1 MVCGRCGLDTV
12 FLCLCLSMAI
22 YGDLQREGAQ
32 VYYFTDIDVNSVMM
46 EKGISAT
53 AARVLSIVN
62 RFVHASRMKGI
73 RDGRGIPYSYASR
86 EAIAQRVGKSVRTV
100 ARAMAELKAAGLIE
114 VKRTRRNAHVFICY
128 YGVCG
133 TSGSAENGT
142 SNNSNTK
149 NINNNQVHNPIYLRN
164 TETVNGQMSMDGL
177 LNSATAE
184 GKGTQAAKTAGD
196 AGQQRQQEGQREQQP
211 KENSSRGTAS
221 SGQQRPAAEEQRQD
235 APRDAATIHGSAS
248 AEAVNRDRTKGRPT
262 PKRQQPTK
270 AEKEAARQRY
280 KRHLMERLCKWC
292 PWDADSWE
300 EYDRLEGLADMIAD
314 AVSADSRVIKV
325 NGCSLTAAQYWNV
338 VQNIENSFNLM
349 DMFDRIN
356 TAEVCSGVRNTRAYT
371 LAAVYNAVQW
381 DGLMRG
387 ANVKTEA
394 LYRAMPAS
402 AYGA

>member
-1 MVCGRCGLDTV
+1 M
-12 FLCLCLSMAI
+12 
-22 YGDLQREGAQ
+22 
-32 VYYFTDIDVNSVMM
+32 YYFTDIDINSVMM

-53 AARVLSIVN
+53 AARVLYIVN

-73 RDGRGIPYSYASR
+73 RDRRGIPYSYASR
-86 EAIAQRVGKSVRTV
+86 DTIAAKIGKSARTV

-128 YGVCG
+128 YGACG

-149 NINNNQVHNPIYLRN
+149 NINNKVHNPIYLHN
-164 TETVNGQMSMDGL
+164 TEAVNGQMSMDGL
-177 LNSATAE
+177 LNSASAEEKGTRAVKTAE
-184 GKGTQAAKTAGD
+184 A
-196 AGQQRQQEGQREQQP
+196 AGQERQQEGQREQQP

-235 APRDAATIHGSAS
+235 APRDAAMIHGSAS

-262 PKRQQPTK
+262 PKRLQQTK
-270 AEKEAARQRY
+270 AEKEAARQQY
-280 KRHLMERLCKWC
+280 KRHLMQRLCKWC
-292 PWDADSWE
+292 PWDAESWDE
-300 EYDRLEGLADMIAD
+300 HDRLEGLADLIAD
-314 AVSADSRVIKV
+314 AVSAEGRVIMV

-338 VQNIENSFNLM
+338 VQNIEYSNNIV

-356 TAEVCSGVRNTRAYT
+356 TAAVCSGVRNTRAYT
-371 LAAVYNAVQW
+371 LAAAYNAVQW
-381 DGLMRG
+381 DSLMRG
-387 ANVKTEA
+387 ADVKIEA

>member
-12 FLCLCLSMAI
+12 FLCLCPSMAI

-73 RDGRGIPYSYASR
+73 RDSRGIPYSYASR
-86 EAIAQRVGKSVRTV
+86 EAIAQRVGKSTRTV

-128 YGVCG
+128 YGACG

-149 NINNNQVHNPIYLRN
+149 NINNIAHNPIYLHN
-164 TETVNGQMSMDGL
+164 TEAVNGQMSMDGL
-177 LNSATAE
+177 LNSTTAKE
-184 GKGTQAAKTAGD
+184 KGTQAAKTAEA
-196 AGQQRQQEGQREQQP
+196 AGQERQQEGQQGQQP
-211 KENSSRGTAS
+211 RENSGRGTAS
-221 SGQQRPAAEEQRQD
+221 GGQQRPAAEEQRQD

-280 KRHLMERLCKWC
+280 KRHLMDRLCKWC
-292 PWDADSWE
+292 PWDAASWD

-314 AVSADSRVIKV
+314 AVSADSRVIMV
-325 NGCSLTAAQYWNV
+325 NGCSLTAAQYWYM
-338 VQNIENSFNLM
+338 VQNIEYSHNIA
-349 DMFDRIN
+349 DMFDRIKS
-356 TAEVCSGVRNTRAYT
+356 AEVCSGVRNTRAYT

-381 DGLMRG
+381 DSVMRG
-387 ANVKTEA
+387 ADVKTEA
-394 LYRAMPAS
+394 LYRASAS
-402 AYGA
+402 GA